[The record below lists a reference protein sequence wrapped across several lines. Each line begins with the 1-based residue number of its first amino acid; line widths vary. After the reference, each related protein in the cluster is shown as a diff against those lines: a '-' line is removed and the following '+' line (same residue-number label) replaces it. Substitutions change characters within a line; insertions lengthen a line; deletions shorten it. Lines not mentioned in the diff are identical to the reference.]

1 LNSAFVET
9 ILRDFLAV
17 LIAEVSAVFTLLMLN
32 GAGTLSR
39 AEALAS
45 EFGEG
50 FVASTPD
57 ACAATLAKL
66 GRLDYVV
73 CTLPGSTGYVL
84 PEDVLGVVKR
94 HQPIV
99 VEASYIPRHTAF
111 VTQV

>member
-1 LNSAFVET
+1 MFHCAQ
-9 ILRDFLAV
+9 
-17 LIAEVSAVFTLLMLN
+17 
-32 GAGTLSR
+32 
-39 AEALAS
+39 

-57 ACAATLAKL
+57 ECAATLAKL

-84 PEDVLGVVKR
+84 PDDVLAVVAR
-94 HQPIV
+94 HKPIV

-111 VTQV
+111 VKQVRWSDVSIVGMPNMTLVYLLR

>member
-1 LNSAFVET
+1 MSSCAQ
-9 ILRDFLAV
+9 
-17 LIAEVSAVFTLLMLN
+17 
-32 GAGTLSR
+32 
-39 AEALAS
+39 
-45 EFGEG
+45 EFGDG

-84 PEDVLGVVKR
+84 PDDVLAVVAR
-94 HQPIV
+94 HKPIV

-111 VTQV
+111 VKQVRWECCFKRYGAT